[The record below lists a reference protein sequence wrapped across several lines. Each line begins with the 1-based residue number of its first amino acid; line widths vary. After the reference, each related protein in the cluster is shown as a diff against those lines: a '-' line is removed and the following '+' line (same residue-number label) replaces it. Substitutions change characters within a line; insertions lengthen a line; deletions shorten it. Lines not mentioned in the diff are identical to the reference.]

1 MQYQLIRS
9 KRKSIAI
16 SFDRDGNLVVKAP
29 SWVNLKEI
37 EAFVVSKQEW
47 IMATAARLER
57 AKQKAA
63 AQRPRLESGDILKF
77 LGENRVLTVIREERS
92 RAKVKCVMERLLLW
106 VPYEADYEYKREQLE
121 KWYRKQAFLV
131 FTQKAEEYAE
141 ILGVSFAEIHIKDQ
155 RSRWGSCSGRRNL
168 NFNWRLI
175 MAPEP
180 VCDYVIVH
188 ELCHLKHM
196 DHSAAFWRLVES
208 VCPYYKQHRNWLKEN
223 GGELYII

>member
-106 VPYEADYEYKREQLE
+106 VPYEADYEYKRAQLE
-121 KWYRKQAFLV
+121 KWYRKQALLV

-208 VCPYYKQHRNWLKEN
+208 VCPYYKQYRNWLKEN
-223 GGELYII
+223 GGELYHI

>member
-37 EAFVVSKQEW
+37 EAFVASKQEW
-47 IMATAARLER
+47 ITATAARLKR
-57 AKQKAA
+57 ARESAA

-106 VPYEADYEYKREQLE
+106 VPY
-121 KWYRKQAFLV
+121 
-131 FTQKAEEYAE
+131 
-141 ILGVSFAEIHIKDQ
+141 
-155 RSRWGSCSGRRNL
+155 
-168 NFNWRLI
+168 
-175 MAPEP
+175 
-180 VCDYVIVH
+180 
-188 ELCHLKHM
+188 
-196 DHSAAFWRLVES
+196 
-208 VCPYYKQHRNWLKEN
+208 
-223 GGELYII
+223 